1 MDIIFGQKNY
11 KNMKHLEEFK
21 LNEEYLT
28 PMELSDMGM
37 KLQKLNIDER
47 AKLIWMW
54 IKQDHI
60 NLKEFKELLP
70 YITE

>member
-1 MDIIFGQKNY
+1 
-11 KNMKHLEEFK
+11 MKHLEEFK

-60 NLKEFKELLP
+60 NLKEFNELLP